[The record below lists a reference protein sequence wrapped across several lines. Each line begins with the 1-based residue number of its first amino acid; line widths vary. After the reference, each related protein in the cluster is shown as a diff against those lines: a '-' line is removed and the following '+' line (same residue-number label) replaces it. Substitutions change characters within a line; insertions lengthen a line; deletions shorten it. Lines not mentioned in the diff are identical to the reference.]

1 MCRPRAAHV
10 ATDPDRSG
18 SRDRRLR
25 CGLRRRIWAPVAWS
39 LVSTADPTIDALL
52 EMRRARR
59 RKRIADIHW
68 VDAMYNV
75 YLTAIVGTV
84 ALVLISGAAGGTPLD
99 ANGID
104 ELLDR
109 GPAVLGLLPAFA
121 LMAGLRSGSRGGPLA
136 LEQPDVRHV
145 LMSAV
150 PRSYALRGPAFRQLR
165 SFIFIG
171 IVVGGAAGLF
181 ARHRLD
187 ANPATLIACGAGF
200 GLGSVLLGAGAALVA
215 AGQRIPRWLATLV
228 GLVVMAWSVADV
240 ADAAPTAPMT
250 LLGQMPLWS
259 LQFDV
264 WAIVPALVGVV
275 LAIWGLFG
283 ISGLSIEHAER
294 RTKLVGQL
302 RFAVTLQDLRTVLV
316 LRRQLAQELPRE
328 DPWFGGGA
336 YRRPP
341 KRLVF
346 SRGIRSIL
354 RFPASR
360 VVRLVIL
367 AVIAGF
373 AARGTWDGTLP
384 LVALTGLA
392 MWVAGLDAIE
402 PLAQETDHP
411 TRSEGF
417 PVDIGELLVR
427 HLAAPMLVMFGVSII
442 AGAVIVL
449 GEPNLDSLRL
459 AAIAIVP
466 MAMLG
471 IAGAVV
477 SALMG
482 APSANDELSAML
494 PPEFAGIKNVIRAVW
509 PPVIAVLGA
518 LPFLAAFASA
528 DAGESPW
535 SAEAAAAF
543 GGVFVAV
550 LVGIWVRY
558 REDIHDWWAASMN
571 EAKEQ
576 RSAKDAQKA
585 ERSGSAPSR
594 SKAKA
599 DRSRP
604 AVSDEPEDDEDDWD
618 DEDDDDDGEWD
629 GNEEDE
635 DDVDD
640 QDDDSDDED
649 ESDEEDSDVD
659 DDDGEWEDDDDSDDD
674 GDWDGNEEDEDDE
687 DENPR

>member
-1 MCRPRAAHV
+1 MA
-10 ATDPDRSG
+10 
-18 SRDRRLR
+18 L
-25 CGLRRRIWAPVAWS
+25 
-39 LVSTADPTIDALL
+39 ADPTIDALV

-68 VDAMYNV
+68 VDAMYQV
-75 YLTAIVGTV
+75 YITAILGIV
-84 ALVLISGAAGGTPLD
+84 ALVFISGAAGGTPLD
-99 ANGID
+99 AHGIAD
-104 ELLDR
+104 LTDR

-150 PRSYALRGPAFRQLR
+150 PRSYALRGPVFRQLR
-165 SFIFIG
+165 SFVFLG
-171 IVVGGAAGLF
+171 IAVGGAAGLF

-187 ANPATLIACGAGF
+187 ANVAALIACGAGF
-200 GLGSVLLGAGAALVA
+200 GLASVLLGAGAALVA

-228 GLVVMAWSVADV
+228 GLVVTAWSVADV
-240 ADAAPTAPMT
+240 ADAAPTAPMSF
-250 LLGQMPLWS
+250 LGKMPLWP
-259 LQFDV
+259 LQFDA
-264 WAIVPALVGVV
+264 WAIVPAVVGVL
-275 LAIWGLFG
+275 LAVWGLMG

-328 DPWFGGGA
+328 EPWFGGGA

-346 SRGIRSIL
+346 SRGIRSIM

-360 VVRLVIL
+360 LVRLVIL

-384 LVALTGLA
+384 LVALAGLA

-427 HLAAPMLVMFGVSII
+427 HLAAPALVMFGVALI
-442 AGAVIVL
+442 AGVVIVL

-459 AAIAIVP
+459 AGIAIVP
-466 MAMLG
+466 LAMLG
-471 IAGAVV
+471 VAGAVV

-482 APSANDELSAML
+482 APSANDEISAML
-494 PPEFAGIKNVIRAVW
+494 PPEFAGIKNVARAAW
-509 PPVIAVLGA
+509 PPVISVLGA
-518 LPFLAAFASA
+518 LPFLAAFAAS
-528 DAGESPW
+528 DAGQSPW
-535 SAEAAAAF
+535 SAAGAAAA
-543 GGVFVAV
+543 GAVVVAI
-550 LVGIWVRY
+550 LVGVWVRY
-558 REDIHDWWAASMN
+558 REDLHDWWAASMD
-571 EAKEQ
+571 EAKQQ

-585 ERSGSAPSR
+585 ARAGSAASR
-594 SKAKA
+594 PKAKA

-604 AVSDEPEDDEDDWD
+604 APVDEADEDWDEDEDEEEWDDDEY
-618 DEDDDDDGEWD
+618 
-629 GNEEDE
+629 EDE
-635 DDVDD
+635 DDQDW
-640 QDDDSDDED
+640 DDDAEV
-649 ESDEEDSDVD
+649 EPDEEDADLD
-659 DDDGEWEDDDDSDDD
+659 EDDGEWEEEEDADDDEWEQDDDDDSDDD
-674 GDWDGNEEDEDDE
+674 GEWDAREDDEDDE
-687 DENPR
+687 DENAR